1 MKTKK
6 VITISRQLASG
17 GRQIGKL
24 LAKTLD
30 IPFYDKELLSIAAK
44 ESGLSQA
51 AFENAD
57 EQPTNSF
64 LYNLSIN
71 SQLMAGNYNDYSAIL
86 NNDRLFVI
94 QSEVIK
100 KVAAQSPCVIVGR
113 CADYILSDDP
123 DLVSVFIHA
132 ADAFRISR
140 IMEYEHIPEAKA
152 KSFITKADKKRGS
165 YYNYYT
171 GKRWDAAAS
180 YHLCLDSSV
189 LGIEKTA
196 AAIAAYLQA
205 IEE

>member
-1 MKTKK
+1 MKTNK

-24 LAKTLD
+24 LAQNLE
-30 IPFYDKELLSIAAK
+30 IPFYDKELLALAAK
-44 ESGLSQA
+44 DSGISES

-64 LYNLSIN
+64 LYNLSLN
-71 SQLMAGNYNDYSAIL
+71 SQIISASYNDYSAIL
-86 NNDRLFVI
+86 NNDKLFLI

-100 KVAAQSPCVIVGR
+100 KIAAKGPCVIVGR
-113 CADYILSDDP
+113 CADYVLSEDP

-132 ADAFRISR
+132 SDEYRMGR
-140 IMEYEHIPEAKA
+140 VMEYEHIPENRA
-152 KSFITKADKKRGS
+152 KSFIQKADKKRGS

-180 YHLCLDSSV
+180 YQLCIDGGL
-189 LGIEKTA
+189 LGIEKSA
-196 AAIAAYLQA
+196 KAIEAYIQA
-205 IEE
+205 ISG

>member
-1 MKTKK
+1 M
-6 VITISRQLASG
+6 
-17 GRQIGKL
+17 
-24 LAKTLD
+24 
-30 IPFYDKELLSIAAK
+30 SIAAR

-100 KVAAQSPCVIVGR
+100 KVAAESPCVIVGR
-113 CADYILSDDP
+113 CADYILADDP

-132 ADAFRISR
+132 SDDFRISR
-140 IMEYEHIPEAKA
+140 IMDYEHIPESKA

-180 YHLCLDSSV
+180 YHLCLESSA

-196 AAIAAYLQA
+196 AAIAAYLRA
-205 IEE
+205 IEA